1 MAKRKTSTEVQP
13 KKKATAK
20 KIDEFDAM
28 VIELDSICDISFNK
42 RHSLFLDKR
51 PFDVRLCS
59 VDSSNILAYF
69 FRAHATRD
77 CEYLSQ
83 SSLMQELIST
93 GTCPKV
99 TSFIERYG

>member
-28 VIELDSICDISFNK
+28 VMELDSICGISFNK

-69 FRAHATRD
+69 SRAHATRGCD
-77 CEYLSQ
+77 YLSQ